1 MLQRKCSHVEAI
13 FASILPQLGIMK
25 RLVRGLNQPMTAR
38 LIKTARSLKIP
49 HEIGLILF
57 SAALPPGPPLSY
69 VRSIKGWFYW
79 SNAVTW
85 CVTWNYQRADRRL
98 SSEEKGTICLY
109 SNVIPTGEEDTTKLR
124 KVTITSSK
132 REKNKTKKKHKQKK
146 AAKLHV
152 SPGCQPTSRWGPP
165 LPPAPPP
172 RFSLCRNITRSSPHH
187 LNSALLFLVLCSET
201 AQKRLLHTLGTGY
214 LFALG

>member
-1 MLQRKCSHVEAI
+1 MQPLGGHLCFDLVTARHNETLGERIESAHDCKTDKNSKKFGNSSRNWTDSLQR
-13 FASILPQLGIMK
+13 FRLG
-25 RLVRGLNQPMTAR
+25 
-38 LIKTARSLKIP
+38 S
-49 HEIGLILF
+49 
-57 SAALPPGPPLSY
+57 LSY
-69 VRSIKGWFYW
+69 VWSMKGWFYW

-85 CVTWNYQRADRRL
+85 CITWNYQSADRRL

-109 SNVIPTGEEDTTKLR
+109 SNVIPTGEEDTTKLK

-165 LPPAPPP
+165 PHPPSS
-172 RFSLCRNITRSSPHH
+172 FSLCRNLTRSCPHH
-187 LNSALLFLVLCSET
+187 LNSALSFLVL
-201 AQKRLLHTLGTGY
+201 
-214 LFALG
+214 